1 MFKGQIWGDFHGRKS
16 SHRVFHG
23 FRGHLQQGSVL
34 SIAGRRLP
42 QPQTSAKGK
51 VAITLALLVLGATT
65 AAVALTASHRANVA
79 GPNWQQSATFI
90 NLPGVVGFED
100 ALY

>member
-1 MFKGQIWGDFHGRKS
+1 MGVNHPTEYFT
-16 SHRVFHG
+16 VFEG
-23 FRGHLQQGSVL
+23 TYSKQCPVN
-34 SIAGRRLP
+34 RRPPLP

-51 VAITLALLVLGATT
+51 VAIALALFVLGAST
-65 AAVALTASHRANVA
+65 AAAALTASHRANVA
-79 GPNWQQSATFI
+79 GSNWHQSATFI

>member
-1 MFKGQIWGDFHGRKS
+1 MGENHPTEYFT
-16 SHRVFHG
+16 VFEG
-23 FRGHLQQGSVL
+23 TYSKECPVNCRPS
-34 SIAGRRLP
+34 AAP

-51 VAITLALLVLGATT
+51 IAITLALLVLGATT
-65 AAVALTASHRANVA
+65 AVALTASQQANVA
-79 GPNWQQSATFI
+79 GPNWQHSATFI